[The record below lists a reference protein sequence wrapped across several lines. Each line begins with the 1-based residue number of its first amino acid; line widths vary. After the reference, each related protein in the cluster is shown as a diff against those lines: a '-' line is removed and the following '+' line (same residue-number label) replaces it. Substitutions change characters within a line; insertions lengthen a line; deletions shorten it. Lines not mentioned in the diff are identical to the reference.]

1 MGKNQP
7 KKNRYNRYKKKQ
19 PVKNR
24 AATFKQSVRIL
35 FKSTF
40 LALVIVGMSLVFIF
54 IHDVLTQCNYFKTE
68 TIAIAGGQRLT
79 PDQILKTA
87 DIEKGVNLVS
97 LNLKTIREKLLA
109 HPWIAE
115 ADIRRT
121 FPKTIDIRIR
131 EQEPV
136 AVIDFGKQFLVN
148 RSGLI
153 FKEAAV
159 SETTGLPVLTGIAYA
174 DWKTSETPETQV
186 FTSVLEILKIGSV
199 PDEVLPNRLIK
210 NIRIDR
216 EIGLTLETETP
227 VRSIQL
233 GYGDY
238 RKKYRRLE
246 KILSYVMEN
255 EALAYIEEIDLRNPD
270 HIVAKPGTEILSEKD
285 KKEV

>member
-1 MGKNQP
+1 MLGKNQP
-7 KKNRYNRYKKKQ
+7 KKNRYKKKQ

-40 LALVIVGMSLVFIF
+40 LALGIVGMSLVFIF

-68 TIAIAGGQRLT
+68 TIAIAGEQRLT
-79 PDQILKTA
+79 SDQILKTA

-131 EQEPV
+131 EQEPM

-153 FKEAAV
+153 FKEAEA
-159 SETTGLPVLTGIAYA
+159 SEATGLPVLTGIAYT
-174 DWKTSETPETQV
+174 DWKTSETPETRV
-186 FTSVLEILKIGSV
+186 FTSVLEILKIGSGT
-199 PDEVLPNRLIK
+199 DEVLPNRLIK

-227 VRSIQL
+227 LRSIQV

-238 RKKYRRLE
+238 QKKYRRLE

-255 EALAYIEEIDLRNPD
+255 DTLAYIEEIDLRNPD